1 MLGNTARPSLS
12 LAWHDEAQR
21 EQIQPNFSLH
31 PRKRSVVAN
40 PPLVSEV
47 VATIT
52 VAQLGRTDP
61 NVNTITAQ
69 SVLTANFTSS
79 RTNSSNSLATA
90 ISSIFSLETSM
101 TLETS
106 SETIRSNTVANSKVV
121 EALPTT
127 TEPTTIL
134 APSLDS
140 TKGLDADL
148 TFIYSRLASPSSQG
162 VPFNSNTLIPS
173 SSSPSSNYI
182 NSSIIISSSTRFIF
196 ASYIATDSTSA
207 SSDSVSPT
215 TKETSISFTPIS
227 SSISSPTSDS
237 LATTTQS
244 DENGQT
250 TSPEIPSSTIR
261 NSNHESHNIPPRSV
275 LIGSVVGSVAGA
287 ALLIVLM
294 IILLRLYKKNKSLF
308 ITGRGKPEV
317 SELNHPAPMQSSSD
331 PIQRQPRPF
340 PMSSALSSMS
350 HYRWPSAKVAGT
362 TSSTDEGDQG
372 FYRISGR
379 KLPSV
384 LHYGG
389 DGYGGGSGSSVHKDN
404 KTVSGPS
411 LGRDSPIT
419 QTVSGSPSRS
429 TITST
434 PAHRENG
441 TPVARSCLTLNL
453 PQRPDAIGRSHP
465 SLDGSHTSRFT
476 EEV

>member
-1 MLGNTARPSLS
+1 MVGNTARPSLS

-21 EQIQPNFSLH
+21 EQTQHNFSLH
-31 PRKRSVVAN
+31 LRKRSVVAN

-52 VAQLGRTDP
+52 VAQLGGTDP

-69 SVLTANFTSS
+69 SVLTVNFTSS
-79 RTNSSNSLATA
+79 HTNSSNSLATA

-106 SETIRSNTVANSKVV
+106 SETIRSNTVANPKVV

-134 APSLDS
+134 APSFDS
-140 TKGLDADL
+140 TKGLDADS
-148 TFIYSRLASPSSQG
+148 TFIYSRLASPSSQT
-162 VPFNSNTLIPS
+162 VSFNSNTLIPS

-182 NSSIIISSSTRFIF
+182 NSSIIISSSTRFTF
-196 ASYIATDSTSA
+196 ASYIAADPTSV
-207 SSDSVSPT
+207 SSDSISLT
-215 TKETSISFTPIS
+215 TKATSVSFTPNS
-227 SSISSPTSDS
+227 SSPTSDS
-237 LATTTQS
+237 LTTTTQS
-244 DENGQT
+244 DENRQT
-250 TSPEIPSSTIR
+250 TSPDIPSSTIR
-261 NSNHESHNIPPRSV
+261 ESNHESHNIPPRSV

-308 ITGRGKPEV
+308 FITGRGKPAV
-317 SELNHPAPMQSSSD
+317 SDLNHSAPMQSSAD
-331 PIQRQPRPF
+331 PTQRQPRPF

-350 HYRWPSAKVAGT
+350 QYKWPSAKVTGT

-384 LHYGG
+384 IHYGG

-411 LGRDSPIT
+411 LGRDSPVT
-419 QTVSGSPSRS
+419 HTVSGSPSRS

-434 PAHRENG
+434 PVQRENG
-441 TPVARSCLTLNL
+441 TPAARSCLTLNL
-453 PQRPDAIGRSHP
+453 PPRPDAIGRSHP